1 MPGLFFVAFTVSRIA
16 LETVDLMMSTRPNQK
31 TLSGEAIATALTTL
45 GIDPDAERIAT
56 LQAGINADA
65 LPTGEHAAAVLQAVK
80 AAIGINERTV
90 DDGRAAPVTGNL
102 MAPGA
107 KIAEGIG
114 QRVAVSSAERA
125 MSRPVYLGWYI
136 ADNAERPHMGVYPTH
151 RPLGPQD
158 DNDTVVSF
166 DLPAGEEARDCL
178 ERLVIGSVNHA
189 NTAPGYS
196 VADTLKRAATHG
208 LTRREGAPEPI
219 AAAVSKAFSDAVWT
233 LSGDHEIPA
242 TDEYQSFH
250 YDAETE
256 SGFLI
261 RNEGD
266 GRFKAEE
273 WRNGDIADNV
283 YGTYAEMK
291 AWTEKEVFRHN
302 MWRIGS
308 GYLPLVT
315 ELANREE
322 AARHAGVL
330 PADADAIP
338 SIGALRAQPALLAGV
353 RGSALGHGLPD
364 WPDDLATFAER
375 SAYQRGVAHAR
386 LVDQSLAQAD
396 APDAQARPASVEG
409 AKQFFWELQNASET
423 FTDIAERYGA
433 RTLADLMLLQN
444 AILNG
449 GVADQFA
456 TQSSLAEVVRE
467 LPSAERWLAYVS
479 LQEAESAHDAG
490 GPSV

>member
-1 MPGLFFVAFTVSRIA
+1 MNTS
-16 LETVDLMMSTRPNQK
+16 PNKK
-31 TLSGEAIATALTTL
+31 TLSGEEIATALTTL

-56 LQAGINADA
+56 LQAGIDAGA
-65 LPTGEHAAAVLQAVK
+65 LPPGEHAAAVLQAVK
-80 AAIGINERTV
+80 AASGIAGRTV
-90 DDGRAAPVTGNL
+90 SEADTAPVNCNL
-102 MAPGA
+102 MAPWA

-114 QRVAVSSAERA
+114 QRVAVSSADRA
-125 MSRPVYLGWYI
+125 MSRRMFLGWYI

-166 DLPAGEEARDCL
+166 DLPVGEDARSDL

-189 NTAPGYS
+189 NASPGYS
-196 VADTLKRAATHG
+196 VAETLKRAATHG
-208 LTRREGAPEPI
+208 LTRRDGAPEPI

-233 LSGDHEIPA
+233 LSEDHEIPG

-250 YDAETE
+250 YDTETD

-261 RNEGD
+261 RNEGE

-273 WRNGDIADNV
+273 WRNGDIAGNA

-291 AWTEKEVFRHN
+291 VWTEKEVFRHN
-302 MWRIGS
+302 MWRINS

-315 ELANREE
+315 ELAAREE
-322 AARHAGVL
+322 AARQAAEPSTDTQAV
-330 PADADAIP
+330 PA
-338 SIGALRAQPALLAGV
+338 IGALREQPALLAGV
-353 RGSALGHGLPD
+353 RGTALGHGLPD
-364 WPDDLATFAER
+364 WPDDLTTFNER
-375 SAYQRGVAHAR
+375 LAYQRGVAHAR
-386 LVDQSLAQAD
+386 LVDQSVAQAD
-396 APDAQARPASVEG
+396 APDAQSARPASVDG
-409 AKQFFWELQNASET
+409 ARQFFWELQNAAQT
-423 FTDIAERYGA
+423 FTDIAQRDGA

-449 GVADQFA
+449 GVVDQFA
-456 TQSSLAEVVRE
+456 PQSSLSEVVSG
-467 LPSAERWLAYVS
+467 LPSAARWLAYVS
-479 LQEAESAHDAG
+479 LQEPESAHDTG